1 MKTGLLLVTFFT
13 LSAGWYFA
21 KHREGRIIKEP
32 DPDQHQLCSSFLV
45 SHHSILESIFEQ
57 ELYVAAYRTDEW
69 HEALDELE
77 VATRDPGGHAPNPSS
92 VLQSTI
98 HKLVQVRNNADRLR
112 LEYLLMGGRLSLGER
127 RQFDAYCTRRPE

>member
-1 MKTGLLLVTFFT
+1 MKTGLFLVTIFT
-13 LSAGWYFA
+13 ISASWYLTH
-21 KHREGRIIKEP
+21 HREGRVINE
-32 DPDQHQLCSSFLV
+32 PDQHQLCSSFLV

-57 ELYVAAYRTDEW
+57 ELYVAAYRADEW

-77 VATRDPGGHAPNPSS
+77 VATRVPGGHALNPSS

-112 LEYLLMGGRLSLGER
+112 LEYLLMGGRLSLEER
-127 RQFDAYCTRRPE
+127 RQFDAYCGH